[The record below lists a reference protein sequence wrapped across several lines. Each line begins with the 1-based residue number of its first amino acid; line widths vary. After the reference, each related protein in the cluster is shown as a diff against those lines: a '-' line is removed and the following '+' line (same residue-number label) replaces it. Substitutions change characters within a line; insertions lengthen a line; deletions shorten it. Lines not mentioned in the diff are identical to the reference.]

1 MGKTNGKRNKG
12 KMKNPTEKIKEVE
25 NKIKTDKQIIH
36 YISNKIWNWKTND
49 LEDLKDLIQ
58 EALNLKKLQILKE
71 WEKDNKKNNERL
83 KNILYKLN
91 FIEQK
96 IKGEK

>member
-1 MGKTNGKRNKG
+1 MT
-12 KMKNPTEKIKEVE
+12 NPTEKIKEVE
-25 NKIKTDKQIIH
+25 KEIEDKRKLIHDMEIAGCEDNQSQILYRKTKKQI
-36 YISNKIWNWKTND
+36 S
-49 LEDLKDLIQ
+49 
-58 EALNLKKLQILKE
+58 NLKAKLQVYEE